1 MMKGEKMNK
10 TKKKL
15 IPILFVLPALIMLTV
30 FIFYPLVQN
39 FINSVYEFSAFSPTK
54 TFVGSANFKEL
65 LKDKVVA
72 TALKNNFRYAVIS
85 VIFQVFGGMTL
96 AAILEQK
103 VFRKFAPAFRI
114 IYFMPV
120 VISITVIALLFSF
133 VYHPQIGLLN
143 SLLKNIGLGNLAKPW
158 LGNSKTAIYAVIAVS
173 QWQSIGYIMMLFIV
187 AIQKIPGELYEAAEL
202 DGASKIQQFFYV
214 TIPQVRE
221 TLFVTTLI
229 TITGSMLVFNEPY
242 ILTSGGGPGTSSIT
256 MSIHMYQMGFLK
268 DRMGYASTLALVIF
282 IITAILAV
290 IQQFAFKTGDED

>member
-1 MMKGEKMNK
+1 MNK

-187 AIQKIPGELYEAAEL
+187 AIQKIPVELYEAAEL

>member
-1 MMKGEKMNK
+1 MNK